1 MKKKVVVEVTKAYV
15 GMFGI
20 IIIIIILGKCS
31 NHAKD

>member
-20 IIIIIILGKCS
+20 IIIIILGKCS